1 MPFTFTTIPFQAQ
14 MRAAA
19 VDLLTDYAAG
29 AGTKLQVYPA
39 RPLQL
44 YPPTAFVE
52 GINEDTVFTGPK
64 NRQRT
69 VRAEVLVVHGVF
81 DTKEAADQRDVFVD
95 GFMDYVTDHRDAAGD
110 VTVIGSIA
118 TVDVPVYNPDWGS
131 DLQRNTSYYA
141 TRIILE
147 GFASA

>member
-1 MPFTFTTIPFQAQ
+1 MPFTFTTYAFQAA

-19 VDLLTDYAAG
+19 VELLTDYGTG
-29 AGTKLQVYPA
+29 ASLKLQVYPA
-39 RPLQL
+39 RPLNIL
-44 YPPTAFVE
+44 PPTAFVDR
-52 GINEDTVFTGPK
+52 IDEDTVFTGPT

-69 VRAEVLVVHGVF
+69 VRAECLVVHGVF
-81 DTKEAADQRDVFVD
+81 DTKEAADQRDAFVD
-95 GFMDYVTDHRDAAGD
+95 GFMDYVTDHREAAGD
-110 VTVIGSIA
+110 ATVIGSIS

-141 TRIILE
+141 TRIVLE

>member
-19 VDLLTDYAAG
+19 VELLREYAAG
-29 AGTKLQVYPA
+29 AGTNLQVYPA
-39 RPLQL
+39 RPMQL

-52 GINEDTVFTGPK
+52 AINEDTVFSGPK

-69 VRAEVLVVHGVF
+69 VRAECLVIHGTF

-95 GFMDYVTDHRDAAGD
+95 GFMDYVTDNREAAGD
-110 VTVIGSIA
+110 ATTIGSIS

-141 TRIILE
+141 TRITLE
-147 GFASA
+147 GYANA